1 MPKYIILITK
11 AKQERFSKTRE
22 RMKNMNHKK
31 QEIKQGIELHTINT
45 NKFKTNLAAIFIS
58 LPITRENVT
67 FNAVLSSVLRRGSK
81 NMPTQEQISKELE
94 NMYGASFDC
103 GISKTG
109 DNHIL
114 KFYLESINDRFLPQN
129 ADNMLKQSI
138 EKLLEIV
145 FNPLVENGKFKEEYV
160 EQEKNNVKRRIEAKI
175 DNKAKYAQERC
186 IEEMYK
192 DEVYG
197 LYRYGY
203 VEDLEKIDAEN
214 LYKHYQNLINICK
227 IDIFVS
233 GKIDSDISKME
244 KENKKKKNL
253 NSREPQY
260 VQTGTIKKEKVEEK
274 EVSESMNVTQGKLI
288 IGMDINIEEEKQKYK
303 ISIYNALLGGSA
315 TSKLFQ
321 EVREKA
327 SLAYTA
333 NSSFVRH
340 KGNIMISCGIEIKN
354 YEKALEIIRKQLE
367 DLKAGKFT
375 HEELENA
382 KKGIISGIKGI
393 EDEQDTEIT
402 YYFGQELSGNDVSS
416 EQYIKE
422 IEQVSR
428 EDVMGI
434 ANSVN
439 INTIYFLKD

>member
-1 MPKYIILITK
+1 M
-11 AKQERFSKTRE
+11 KT
-22 RMKNMNHKK
+22 KK
-31 QEIKQGIELHTINT
+31 QEIKQGIKLHTINT
-45 NKFKTNLAAIFIS
+45 NRFKTNLIAVF
-58 LPITRENVT
+58 LTVPITRERVT

-81 NMPTQEQISKELE
+81 NMPSQEQISKELE

-129 ADNMLKQSI
+129 ADNMLKHSI

-145 FNPLVENGKFKEEYV
+145 FNPLVENEKFNEAYV

-175 DNKAKYAQERC
+175 DNKSKYAQERC

-192 DEVYG
+192 GEAYG

-203 VEDLEKIDAEN
+203 VEDLEKINAEN
-214 LYKHYQNLINICK
+214 LYKHYQQLINTCK

-233 GKIDSDISKME
+233 GRIESDISDMV
-244 KENKKKKNL
+244 KENENIKKL
-253 NSREPQY
+253 NSREPRY
-260 VQTGTIKKEKVEEK
+260 NQTATIKKEAVQEK
-274 EVSESMNVTQGKLI
+274 SVSESMEVTQGKLI

-327 SLAYTA
+327 SLAYSA

-354 YEKALEIIRKQLE
+354 YEKALQIIRKQLE
-367 DLKAGKFT
+367 DLKAGNFT
-375 HEELENA
+375 EDELENS
-382 KKGIISGIKGI
+382 KKGIVSGIKGI

-402 YYFGQELSGNDVSS
+402 YYFGQELSGNEVESG
-416 EQYIKE
+416 EYIEE
-422 IEQVSR
+422 IEKVSK
-428 EDVMGI
+428 EDVI
-434 ANSVN
+434 EVANSVN